1 MISLDLFFVL
11 AAEQSAE
18 QIFSFFQDLVINV
31 GFFQHFFDVG
41 IIHDILYGISQL
53 VQVDVIHLSL
63 GCAGNFT
70 QHVSIQIDAQVF
82 G

>member
-11 AAEQSAE
+11 VAE

-31 GFFQHFFDVG
+31 VFFQHFFDVG
-41 IIHDILYGISQL
+41 IVHDILYGISQL
-53 VQVDVIHLSL
+53 VQVDVFHQSL

-70 QHVSIQIDAQVF
+70 QHVGI
-82 G
+82 